1 MSKKESSWEKGRGA
15 RTPLER
21 HPAKDEPAGEKTKS
35 KPVKRANSRCTK
47 RISPAAG
54 EKATWGDVSVG
65 VGRETRRSTTLSQ
78 EDGKVS
84 LVQQMR
90 TGGLGGGKEMWELRP
105 EVDR

>member
-35 KPVKRANSRCTK
+35 KPVKRASSGCTK

-65 VGRETRRSTTLSQ
+65 VRRETRSTTLSQ

>member
-1 MSKKESSWEKGRGA
+1 MHKKDF
-15 RTPLER
+15 P
-21 HPAKDEPAGEKTKS
+21 
-35 KPVKRANSRCTK
+35 
-47 RISPAAG
+47 PAAG

-65 VGRETRRSTTLSQ
+65 VRRETRSTTLSQ